1 MPNSTAANSS
11 SVWIQCVDDA
21 GLDVRAPCED
31 EAGHVLSNDG
41 HQCSVRRIEHV
52 GMDQLH
58 ICYEQED
65 VNLPH
70 ETKWRLVSAFTEFTL
85 NMTIFYRLLDVLKGY
100 WLRQLFMVFFSQCV
114 PWPGIRVHQETNNHY
129 GLLPHFELNKNSNI
143 ISWNKIRLYLQTYR
157 AEHFNQE
164 QQKIFWIISAFFAL
178 FVSKVVALVGSDK
191 EISHLPRSAL
201 MDTLLL
207 KIAIMQLLTFVIIF
221 NLMYTGVMTTRMQ
234 EHGLRHILLLKKSQL
249 NSCRS
254 PMFFSGSKTVSMLAP
269 SAFTVQQLQAWIESS
284 LGISVAQQRLSVH
297 GFHVSSDRVTEQDRS
312 AFGKTRE
319 KLIRLRTSDSERF
332 DSGDH
337 EPELAWLQRWFKMN
351 DSLQPVEVLAG
362 LRKSLKLSRQQGEIE
377 DGHPDA
383 ERLEWIEHILRS
395 HPQNDEDA
403 AAAQSESSG
412 AADPIIA
419 RSSILP
425 QIGDADSA
433 RRKKRRSRLHGE
445 GRGAS
450 LQAVALVAREIELE
464 KRSGTLTPT
473 RSHRD
478 LSFMP
483 GLGGAG
489 IDDESTHRKYQIMI
503 RDGHDIQV
511 VLKETEPKDARLL
524 EKWLAVQRT
533 NASMR
538 TGPGVLVVQQSVAAP
553 SMPWAPQRHK
563 AAMPLIM
570 EDDGEGEELV
580 RGASAS
586 SFAGTPSP
594 RESDAESDA
603 DGASVSSMAASR
615 ADSVLGD
622 NPSLT
627 WEEWVSI
634 DGCRHMIDSLVDIM
648 EEERLPFPHLN
659 TIEDTRPTIRLP
671 FYVRATLCRFCARV
685 CRLANPRRIAS
696 GPVSTDHG
704 TICLGDDRAAR
715 RSFDEC
721 DGARRP
727 GSDEQRLS
735 SGAASLMH
743 KDFYSSSSAPSDR
756 TRTRHGA
763 LGTGASAGGTVRR

>member
-1 MPNSTAANSS
+1 MQKRSAWAADCCRDSDST
-11 SVWIQCVDDA
+11 
-21 GLDVRAPCED
+21 
-31 EAGHVLSNDG
+31 
-41 HQCSVRRIEHV
+41 
-52 GMDQLH
+52 
-58 ICYEQED
+58 
-65 VNLPH
+65 
-70 ETKWRLVSAFTEFTL
+70 VSA
-85 NMTIFYRLLDVLKGY
+85 NRL
-100 WLRQLFMVFFSQCV
+100 F
-114 PWPGIRVHQETNNHY
+114 
-129 GLLPHFELNKNSNI
+129 
-143 ISWNKIRLYLQTYR
+143 LQTYR

-178 FVSKVVALVGSDK
+178 FVSKVVALAGSDK
-191 EISHLPRSAL
+191 EISHLPSSAL

-269 SAFTVQQLQAWIESS
+269 SAFTVQQLQAWIEST

-312 AFGKTRE
+312 TFGKTRE
-319 KLIRLRTSDSERF
+319 ELIKLRTRDPERF
-332 DSGDH
+332 DNGDH
-337 EPELAWLQRWFKMN
+337 EPELAWLQRWFKTN
-351 DSLQPVEVLAG
+351 DSLQPIEYLDE
-362 LRKSLKLSRQQGEIE
+362 LRKSLELSREQGEIE
-377 DGHPDA
+377 DGSSGRQHPDA
-383 ERLEWIEHILRS
+383 ERLEWIEEILRP
-395 HPQNDEDA
+395 HDEDA
-403 AAAQSESSG
+403 AAAAARSSSRSESLG

-419 RSSILP
+419 RSSSFP
-425 QIGDADSA
+425 RIGDADSA
-433 RRKKRRSRLHGE
+433 RHKKRRSRLHGE

-489 IDDESTHRKYQIMI
+489 IDDESTHRKYEIMI

-511 VLKETEPKDARLL
+511 VLMETEPKDARLL
-524 EKWLAVQRT
+524 EKWLAVRST

-553 SMPWAPQRHK
+553 SMPWAPHRHK
-563 AAMPLIM
+563 AVMPLIM
-570 EDDGEGEELV
+570 EEDGEGEELA

-594 RESDAESDA
+594 RESDAESDV

-615 ADSVLGD
+615 AD
-622 NPSLT
+622 NPSLA

-648 EEERLPFPHLN
+648 EEERLPMVHLN

-671 FYVRATLCRFCARV
+671 FYVRATLYR
-685 CRLANPRRIAS
+685 
-696 GPVSTDHG
+696 
-704 TICLGDDRAAR
+704 
-715 RSFDEC
+715 
-721 DGARRP
+721 
-727 GSDEQRLS
+727 
-735 SGAASLMH
+735 
-743 KDFYSSSSAPSDR
+743 
-756 TRTRHGA
+756 
-763 LGTGASAGGTVRR
+763 